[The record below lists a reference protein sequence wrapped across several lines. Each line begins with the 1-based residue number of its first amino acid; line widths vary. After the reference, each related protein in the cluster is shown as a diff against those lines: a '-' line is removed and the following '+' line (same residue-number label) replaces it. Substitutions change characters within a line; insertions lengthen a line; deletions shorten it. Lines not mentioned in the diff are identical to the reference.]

1 MATLHNLQTL
11 QKIVCRV
18 NHTLGRDRE
27 TNITLLNCPS
37 ASRNHAIIAWD
48 GEGWHVKDISLN
60 GTYINTKRMPKGQY
74 QPIRLGDEIYFGSF
88 NHTVWVISDLAPP
101 ITGLVPVDH
110 GLAFIPLFDIVILPI
125 EQPEVIIYLSEQSQW
140 VSESLG
146 KTRILVAGDVVG
158 NSQQRWQF
166 VEGRLSTAT
175 TGGDLSPPPNDIK
188 FHFSVSQ
195 NVKHVSLGLIV
206 DNKCIHMGERNHHY
220 LLLLL
225 ARQRLIDSEDGV
237 HPSEQ
242 GWIDKNILINMTGI
256 IEQHIN
262 IHLHRF
268 RKRVASLT
276 SHTTTLQQIIER
288 RPGELRFAYKDII
301 IEDSCSMAQL
311 CNNIY

>member
-1 MATLHNLQTL
+1 
-11 QKIVCRV
+11 
-18 NHTLGRDRE
+18 
-27 TNITLLNCPS
+27 
-37 ASRNHAIIAWD
+37 
-48 GEGWHVKDISLN
+48 
-60 GTYINTKRMPKGQY
+60 
-74 QPIRLGDEIYFGSF
+74 
-88 NHTVWVISDLAPP
+88 
-101 ITGLVPVDH
+101 
-110 GLAFIPLFDIVILPI
+110 
-125 EQPEVIIYLSEQSQW
+125 
-140 VSESLG
+140 
-146 KTRILVAGDVVG
+146 
-158 NSQQRWQF
+158 
-166 VEGRLSTAT
+166 
-175 TGGDLSPPPNDIK
+175 
-188 FHFSVSQ
+188 
-195 NVKHVSLGLIV
+195 
-206 DNKCIHMGERNHHY
+206 MGERNHHY